1 MPAKSVAV
9 EGDVSATAGTTPY
22 TGADSGTWTA
32 GPVSLTS
39 YGNLKVKGKKVV
51 WKATCTFSFSGKA
64 GNTTV
69 TGSET
74 VTLTATTKLLNKN
87 QTKVLVDGDSKT
99 GGDAAPKFDNKL
111 SVSASGPLKSS

>member
-1 MPAKSVAV
+1 
-9 EGDVSATAGTTPY
+9 
-22 TGADSGTWTA
+22 
-32 GPVSLTS
+32 
-39 YGNLKVKGKKVV
+39 
-51 WKATCTFSFSGKA
+51 
-64 GNTTV
+64 V

-99 GGDAAPKFDNKL
+99 GGETGTRPAATKLLNEDQNKVHVGGDSRTGGDAAPRFDSKL